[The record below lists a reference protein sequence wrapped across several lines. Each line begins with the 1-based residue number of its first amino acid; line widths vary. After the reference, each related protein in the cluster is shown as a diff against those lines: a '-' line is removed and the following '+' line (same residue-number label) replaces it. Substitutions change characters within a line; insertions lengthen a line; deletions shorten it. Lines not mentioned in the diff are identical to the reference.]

1 MVMNKHLLMW
11 KAPLDSAMIDP
22 DELQSYLDQGW
33 KEVGWIVCEPSNL
46 AGGIPVVIQPLKVAQ
61 IVSGRYETMKDEDP
75 PKAQAVERE
84 VRTITDAFERLLDM
98 EYPPCV

>member
-1 MVMNKHLLMW
+1 MSRAIW
-11 KAPLDSAMIDP
+11 R
-22 DELQSYLDQGW
+22 
-33 KEVGWIVCEPSNL
+33 
-46 AGGIPVVIQPLKVAQ
+46 GIPVVIQPLKVAQ

-98 EYPPCV
+98 GVPAMRIDLIIEHIRNKYGYKSKNRMIN

>member
-46 AGGIPVVIQPLKVAQ
+46 AGDTCSHPALESSSDRVRQV
-61 IVSGRYETMKDEDP
+61 RNDEG
-75 PKAQAVERE
+75 
-84 VRTITDAFERLLDM
+84 
-98 EYPPCV
+98 